1 MQRYLALLER
11 ATIQVLT
18 DNVQF
23 HVIWID
29 REKSILLSQEFHF
42 ILGVEQT
49 PDFLPCP
56 RVTQSNAIPSDSG
69 KPLTNWHCHSM
80 EHSPMAPTLEL
91 THAQGR
97 VCRWEQLQGAYSWVW
112 VTRFHTVPVRN
123 PKFIWKHS
131 ISSSTKYCLH
141 AGWEAGRWW
150 HFTLQLAREYPDCH
164 AAA

>member
-11 ATIQVLT
+11 ATIQVMT

-23 HVIWID
+23 HVTWID

-42 ILGVEQT
+42 ILGAEQT

-56 RVTQSNAIPSDSG
+56 RVTQSNAIPLILEN
-69 KPLTNWHCHSM
+69 PW
-80 EHSPMAPTLEL
+80 PTGTVTLPWLLLWSLLMPRAGCADESSSKVPIPQA
-91 THAQGR
+91 HWG
-97 VCRWEQLQGAYSWVW
+97 W
-112 VTRFHTVPVRN
+112 VTRFHTVPVSN

-150 HFTLQLAREYPDCH
+150 HFTLQLARECHECH
-164 AAA
+164 AVT